1 MGSSS
6 LGIMTSRRLIRGLD
20 WRRKL
25 PPRWLFRFLDFLFPQ
40 RRTSSWRAEV
50 MIADGVIV
58 ARPAQED
65 EKAMKLLRLLSIV
78 SRRRWPEWADKAPSV
93 GVPPPKKKVARHRS
107 RHRKLSPQP
116 GAAD

>member
-1 MGSSS
+1 
-6 LGIMTSRRLIRGLD
+6 
-20 WRRKL
+20 
-25 PPRWLFRFLDFLFPQ
+25 
-40 RRTSSWRAEV
+40 

-78 SRRRWPEWADKAPSV
+78 SRRRWPQWADKGPSV
-93 GVPPPKKKVARHRS
+93 GVPPPKKKVA
-107 RHRKLSPQP
+107 PPVVVETEATPPAAVAAEP